1 MTEFG
6 KTHLENM
13 LRVRMALL
21 AGGGIFAVLLLLA
34 FNDAAYAAIAAC
46 LALNASA
53 TFYARGWQRY
63 LGAVRATRLFM
74 LLDLLSIALAIFF
87 SGGIPTGFG
96 VLYVLPPFVALLLL
110 GRQDAMRLALLSVAL
125 FLAQLALDLNGVRI
139 SAPTPP
145 LFVSILGHSVIL
157 ALFLFTILKL
167 TAQLAQTTRQARQDK
182 NDQAL
187 ERMLAEQ
194 TQSRWTLINDV
205 ALRVQESTTPAQ
217 VYTTIGTELERRGW
231 HCAVLEWATPAKSM
245 RIVHISLTNERL
257 QRALELFQVDFAKF
271 DLPLERT
278 RVLATAIAQ
287 RAPALL
293 QNSEPSMPR
302 IFPKLPTALLSQ
314 LLPQFEMKTMVFAPM
329 VYNDQVNGVLMVF
342 SNALTAADVAP
353 LAALANQAGS
363 ALEKARLLS
372 EQRKR
377 TMQLEIVSELAARV
391 SAAGAL
397 SENLQAIVARVR
409 QEFGYLLVGIFE
421 VDHEKQHAIQIA
433 GVGALPPPNGGIYTQ
448 SLQRGI
454 LGLVART
461 GEYYLTNDTRR
472 DENYWGLPDMEEQ
485 TRSELTLPFKHRGVT
500 LGLLD
505 VQSAQPNAFDRH
517 DVTALTVLAEQIGN
531 AFVKARA
538 LAAEQKRAAHLAWVS
553 QVAAQATAF
562 PEPELIIRE
571 LVDLVRLRFGY
582 HQVAFATYDAA
593 RQELT
598 LVAAS
603 ANPYAMTRVGEHRAA
618 RQGLMGLAAWS
629 GQSVW
634 SGNVHQDER
643 CLSDTHLTDARSALC
658 VPFSTAGQMLG
669 VLEVTS
675 LAYDAFD
682 GNDIGAMETLAA
694 QLAAALERAYSLR
707 LAQRRSAQLALVN
720 QIASRLAR
728 LAPAQELLQDAVTLI
743 RSQFGYFN
751 VSVFENEIEISEGT
765 RLVANAG
772 ALGNL
777 SGTRIIRLRQGI
789 VYHVA
794 TTGAT
799 YLCRDTQTDARY
811 CSPLE
816 PKSFDPVKSEI
827 ALPLRRNARCIGVL
841 DIQSERRDEFTE
853 TDVTTMEILADQ
865 LATAMENAR
874 LFESEAQRAAQLDAV
889 RVLTL
894 KVAGEH
900 DLDALLHSILSSAV
914 DLVDTDAAAL
924 NLVSRERDA
933 LQVYI
938 THNLPNDYTGRHMR
952 FGEGLAGAA
961 ALGGETIIV
970 DDYARWDRRVDWFS
984 ADEFAAMMAIP
995 LKWQTRVL
1003 GVIELHRRRG
1013 RARFSEQEL
1022 HLAGLFAA
1030 QAAIALENAD
1040 LLEQAQARL
1049 RVQRALAE
1057 TSVQFLALT
1066 EPQAILEQVTRS
1078 ARTILDSS
1086 IAVSFRAHGDGKFG
1100 VAGCDGEILEK
1111 FGSEP
1116 LSLDWLNILESTCNS
1131 QTPTFWQS
1139 VPKDNLAAAADAF
1152 ELSNFQSGI
1161 AAPLQVSDSVI
1172 GVIVIARRAGRA
1184 FDLTDAQTLALLTNQ
1199 TANALERADAFRQER
1214 QRMQELNLLFEGFRA
1229 TASTLEPDQV
1239 IQRLLE
1245 QLATA
1250 LDVTSSAFVRLDHAR
1265 RKIIQTQ
1272 IFYAATAAPQEYTA
1286 NGQTWDFETTPG
1298 LERLLT
1304 QTYAI
1309 VQADDPDL
1317 TDAMRVEL
1325 RAHQWHTIL
1334 RVPLFTGGQALGYI
1348 SLRESRAPRAWDRNQ
1363 ILFAQTMASQ
1373 AAVALTNAELYQ
1385 AAATRTREMQALY
1398 EAGRALNQSL
1408 DVKTLCENSVNALCD
1423 ILGYQHVS
1431 IFFVVG
1437 EFLELQM
1444 QRGFTAEIMPSR
1456 IPLTQGVM
1464 ARAVRARDT
1473 MFVPDISTDQ
1483 DFVLALRG
1491 AQAEIAVP
1499 LLAGDRVLG
1508 VLNVETQREEQQG
1521 ARRHELNLEDVRTLN
1536 TFANQLVTAIENARL
1551 FQETQRHLKQVRT
1564 LNAASQVLNS
1574 ELEWEA
1580 VLGRV
1585 AWQFLGALNV
1595 DGCTLFEWQRDTN
1608 RLVILAQKDA
1618 DLPRRPSASRAFPI
1632 HAWFT
1637 QEALGAEK
1645 TIGLRLDDAADDIT
1659 RAYLTDFGWQAAL
1672 LAPLWSKGQVVGLIE
1687 LGDRAQ
1693 ARHFSAEEMALA
1705 KSLALQAAIAL
1716 ENAKLYRDAQR
1727 RLHETET
1734 LYHYTRALS
1743 GTLDAETL
1751 SARALET
1758 VARLIDFD
1766 FGEVCLARESDR
1778 ALVPIATRGV
1788 IARPLR
1794 DQVVPAG
1801 MGIVGWVAEHGRT
1814 VRADDVTRDPRYVS
1828 LSPHIMS
1835 EICLALRVGERTI
1848 GILNLEAKAPQ
1859 AFDAHTEQ
1867 LLAVFA
1873 PQLAMA
1879 LENARLYAQTKRDAE
1894 LKAVLLRELSH
1905 RVKNNLAAITSLL
1918 YMALDEPEETRAQIL
1933 SETLGRVQ
1941 SMATA
1946 HTLSAR
1952 AADGFVD
1959 MLEVGAQVLQD
1970 TVRNLAPLGAQVEIE
1985 TVGDHVLV
1993 AMRQLTTLALVLNE
2007 LITNALRHG
2016 RNSHTVAPLRLRFVV
2031 TRLPDQIT
2039 FWLQD
2044 DGAGLSPEFDLAK
2057 DAGLGLSLVRSLV
2070 EKDLRGLFVLT
2081 RRDEWTSA
2089 QVTWRVQ
2096 EESL

>member
-21 AGGGIFAVLLLLA
+21 TGGCVLAILLLLA
-34 FNDAAYAAIAAC
+34 FDDAAYAAVAAC

-53 TFYARGWQRY
+53 TLYARGWQRY
-63 LGAVRATRLFM
+63 LGAVRATRLFI
-74 LLDLLSIALAIFF
+74 LLDLLVIALAIFF
-87 SGGIPTGFG
+87 SGGIPTGLG
-96 VLYVLPPFVALLLL
+96 ALYALPSFVALLLL
-110 GRQDAMRLALLSVAL
+110 GRQDALRVALLSVAL
-125 FLAQLALDLNGVRI
+125 FLAQLVLDLNGVRI
-139 SAPTPP
+139 STRTPS
-145 LFVSILGHSVIL
+145 LFIALLGQSVIL
-157 ALFLFTILKL
+157 ALFLSIILKL
-167 TAQLAQTTRQARQDK
+167 TAQLVRTTRQSRQDK
-182 NDQAL
+182 DKDAL
-187 ERMLAEQ
+187 ERALAEQ
-194 TQSRWTLINDV
+194 AQSRWTLINDV

-217 VYTTIGTELERRGW
+217 VYTTIGTELERRRW
-231 HCAVLEWATPAKSM
+231 HCAVLEWAIPAKSM
-245 RIVHISLTNERL
+245 RIVHVSLPNKQL

-293 QNSEPSMPR
+293 QNSESSMPR
-302 IFPKLPTALLSQ
+302 IFPKLPAALLSQ
-314 LLPQFEMKTMVFAPM
+314 LLPQFEMKAMVFAPM
-329 VYNDQVNGVLMVF
+329 VYNDQVNGVLLVF
-342 SNALTAADVAP
+342 SNTLTEADVAP

-391 SAAGAL
+391 NAAGAL

-421 VDHEKQHAIQIA
+421 VDHAKQHAIQIA
-433 GVGALPPPNGGIYTQ
+433 GIGAPPPPNGGIYTQ
-448 SLQRGI
+448 PLQRGI

-472 DENYWGLPDMEEQ
+472 DENYWSLPDVEEQ

-531 AFVKARA
+531 ALVKARA
-538 LAAEQKRAAHLAWVS
+538 LATEQKRAAHLAWVS
-553 QVAAQATAF
+553 QVAAQVTAF

-582 HQVAFATYDAA
+582 HQVAFATYDAT

-603 ANPYAMTRVGEHRAA
+603 ANPHALAHVGERRAA

-634 SGNVHQDER
+634 SGNTHQDER
-643 CLSDTHLTDARSALC
+643 CLSDAHWTDAPSALC
-658 VPFSTAGQMLG
+658 VPFSTAGQTLG
-669 VLEVTS
+669 VLGVTS

-682 GNDIGAMETLAA
+682 GNDIGAMEALAT

-707 LAQRRSAQLALVN
+707 SEQRRNAQLALVN

-728 LAPAQELLQDAVTLI
+728 LAPAQELLQDAATLI
-743 RSQFGYFN
+743 RAQFGYFN
-751 VSVFENEIEISEGT
+751 VSVFENETEIAEGT

-777 SGTRIIRLRQGI
+777 TGTRTIRLRQGI

-794 TTGAT
+794 TTGAA

-811 CSPLE
+811 CSPLA
-816 PKSFDPVKSEI
+816 PKLFDPVKSEI
-827 ALPLRRNARCIGVL
+827 ALPLRRGARCIGVL

-889 RVLTL
+889 RLLTL

-914 DLVDTDAAAL
+914 DLVDTDAATL

-938 THNLPNDYTGRHMR
+938 THNLPDDYAGRRMR

-961 ALGGETIIV
+961 AISGETIIV
-970 DDYARWDRRVDWFS
+970 DDYALWDGRADSFL
-984 ADEFAAMMAIP
+984 ADEFAGMMAIP

-1066 EPQAILEQVTRS
+1066 EPSAILAQVTRS

-1100 VAGCDGEILEK
+1100 AAGYDGEIPTK
-1111 FGSEP
+1111 FGDEH
-1116 LSLDWLNILESTCNS
+1116 LSLDWRNILESTCNS

-1139 VPKDNLAAAADAF
+1139 IPKDNSAGADAF
-1152 ELSNFQSGI
+1152 ELSTFQSGI
-1161 AAPLQVSDSVI
+1161 AAPMQVSGSVI
-1172 GVIVIARRAGRA
+1172 GVIALTRRAGRA
-1184 FDLTDAQTLALLTNQ
+1184 FDLTDAQTLALLANQ

-1214 QRMQELNLLFEGFRA
+1214 QRVQELNLLFEGFRA

-1250 LDVTSSAFVRLDHAR
+1250 LDVTSSAFVRINHAR
-1265 RKIIQTQ
+1265 RELAQTQ
-1272 IFYAATAAPQEYTA
+1272 IFYAATATPQEYTA

-1309 VQADDPDL
+1309 VQADDPTL

-1325 RAHQWHTIL
+1325 RAHQWRTIL
-1334 RVPLFTGGQALGYI
+1334 RVPLSTSERVLGYI
-1348 SLRESRAPRAWDRNQ
+1348 SLRESRAPREWDRNQ
-1363 ILFAQTMASQ
+1363 ILFARTMASQ
-1373 AAVALTNAELYQ
+1373 AAVALANAELYQ

-1437 EFLELQM
+1437 EFLELQI
-1444 QRGFTAEIMPSR
+1444 QRGFTTEIMPSR

-1483 DFVLALRG
+1483 DFVLALHG

-1508 VLNVETQREEQQG
+1508 VLNVETQREEQQS
-1521 ARRHELNLEDVRTLN
+1521 ARRHELNLEDVRALN

-1618 DLPRRPSASRAFPI
+1618 DLPRRPPGARVLPI

-1645 TIGLRLDDAADDIT
+1645 TIGLRLDDAADDLT
-1659 RAYLTDFGWQAAL
+1659 RAYLTDSGWQAAL

-1727 RLHETET
+1727 RLNETET

-1743 GTLDAETL
+1743 GTLDVETL
-1751 SARALET
+1751 GARALET

-1766 FGEVCLARESDR
+1766 FGEVCLARESDG
-1778 ALVPIATRGV
+1778 ALAPIATRGV
-1788 IARPLR
+1788 IARPQR

-1801 MGIVGWVAEHGRT
+1801 VGIVGWVAEHGRT

-1970 TVRNLAPLGAQVEIE
+1970 TVRNLAPPGAQVEIE
-1985 TVGDHVLV
+1985 TVGDHALV

-2007 LITNALRHG
+2007 LTTNALRHG
-2016 RNSHTVAPLRLRFVV
+2016 RNSRTAAPLRLRFVV
-2031 TRLPDQIT
+2031 TRLSDQIT
-2039 FWLQD
+2039 FWFQD
-2044 DGAGLSPEFDLAK
+2044 DGAGLPPEFDLAK

-2096 EESL
+2096 EEGL